1 MANLHSIPRFLLPR
15 GPLLLR
21 PQARAFLPLPS
32 PTSARHASIT
42 PKGLSEEFRR
52 RREAQQSKGA
62 PVIPQPDKYRPP
74 SHSKRAPNRNLEN
87 KIYGAP
93 VSEEDKKRMATKK
106 YPNMMSPEGTFS
118 HWFLHNRAIH
128 LWITMGIL
136 VSLAIAAW
144 YMDFISKT
152 VFGHLLPSRKDFL
165 RHPFESSSR
174 FIEVYKMHM
183 EQTSQQYQ
191 QQRLK
196 KAEEVEKR
204 KQYRLERMREAE
216 LKGEEYVEDPRYYVG
231 EDGVR
236 RRRVKRWF
244 GIWE

>member
-1 MANLHSIPRFLLPR
+1 
-15 GPLLLR
+15 
-21 PQARAFLPLPS
+21 
-32 PTSARHASIT
+32 
-42 PKGLSEEFRR
+42 
-52 RREAQQSKGA
+52 
-62 PVIPQPDKYRPP
+62 
-74 SHSKRAPNRNLEN
+74 
-87 KIYGAP
+87 
-93 VSEEDKKRMATKK
+93 
-106 YPNMMSPEGTFS
+106 
-118 HWFLHNRAIH
+118 
-128 LWITMGIL
+128 
-136 VSLAIAAW
+136 
-144 YMDFISKT
+144 MDFISKT
-152 VFGHLLPSRKDFL
+152 IYGHLIPTRKDFL

-204 KQYRLERMREAE
+204 KQYRLERQREAE